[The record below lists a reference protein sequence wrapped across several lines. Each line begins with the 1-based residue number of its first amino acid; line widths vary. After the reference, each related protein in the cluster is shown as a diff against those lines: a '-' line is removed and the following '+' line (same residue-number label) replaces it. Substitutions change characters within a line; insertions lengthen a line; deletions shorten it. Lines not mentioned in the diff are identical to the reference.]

1 MASALNRTNRVLLGL
16 ALLLSVLLWGPG
28 ALEQGPLAE
37 WLNNKSQ
44 QTRSTATDS
53 LTQLKSTD
61 ITEIVLSAAN
71 RPAIN
76 LSKADQQWWLMTPH
90 KQLANPSKVAAL
102 LKLLESP
109 IYTRF
114 ELATGLTTDDP
125 SPNDSFIVN
134 RTSVSVAFNDLTIG
148 FGQRHPVGQRRYL
161 ILGNE
166 TALVDDYYFHH
177 VAGPWQNWVAVDAE

>member
-1 MASALNRTNRVLLGL
+1 MASTLNRTNRILLGL
-16 ALLLSVLLWGPG
+16 VLLLSVLLWGPG

-37 WLNNKSQ
+37 WLNRKTQSA
-44 QTRSTATDS
+44 TTDS
-53 LTQLKSTD
+53 LTRLKPAD
-61 ITEIVLSAAN
+61 ITAIALSAAN

-76 LSKADQQWWLMTPH
+76 LIKADHQWWLMTPH
-90 KQLANPSKVAAL
+90 KQLANPSKVATL

-114 ELATGLTTDDP
+114 ELTTGLTTDDP
-125 SPNDSFIVN
+125 SANDSFIVN